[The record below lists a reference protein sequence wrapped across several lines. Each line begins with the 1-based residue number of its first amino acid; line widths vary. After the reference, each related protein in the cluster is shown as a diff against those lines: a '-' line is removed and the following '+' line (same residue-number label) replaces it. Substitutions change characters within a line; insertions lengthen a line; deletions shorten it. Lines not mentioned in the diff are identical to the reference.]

1 MVPDVTTTATQGPKN
16 DSGRHF
22 PSNMKG
28 IFGSQRSCWV
38 IFLMYK
44 FLRDN
49 FSCVL
54 RGGFRNGCI
63 KSFKLDSANLN
74 DKGKY
79 HQASL
84 ITNCSPLKIN
94 VFFDEISLFKM
105 VPKFRWPNRSFS
117 RFLPPEEKSELFFT
131 PKELL
136 TRQTVLF
143 WWQSQWQSSSM
154 GQGLSKRKNIEF
166 PRAWERDGIP

>member
-1 MVPDVTTTATQGPKN
+1 MNHQLHYWHWGFCGYFANVIGASKKWPPLPPPACHFRWVPGIVQWQSGNRSGFRWVVPDVTTTATQAPKN

-54 RGGFRNGCI
+54 RGGFRNACI

-94 VFFDEISLFKM
+94 VFFDEISLF
-105 VPKFRWPNRSFS
+105 
-117 RFLPPEEKSELFFT
+117 
-131 PKELL
+131 
-136 TRQTVLF
+136 
-143 WWQSQWQSSSM
+143 
-154 GQGLSKRKNIEF
+154 
-166 PRAWERDGIP
+166 